1 MNYFPIFL
9 DAKMINVLVVGGGEI
24 ASAKID
30 LLMKSPAKVTV
41 VSPKVSANIQALID
55 DNRIIYIN
63 GSYEIS
69 QLAGKQLV
77 FVATENR
84 RLNEQINLDA
94 RAQGVLANVVDNAD
108 LCHFITPAI
117 IDRSPMVFAMVSSGQ
132 SPVLLRYWREKLET
146 MIPQSLGQLAS
157 FAGAKRQAVKDHF
170 SNFANRRLFW
180 ERFFT
185 NTGIEQGVDLETTFN
200 TQLAS
205 SMDKANNQAEL
216 LLINAPEH
224 PDLLTLG
231 AVRNMQKADNILH
244 DANVAP
250 NIIDLCRRDAP
261 KAISNDNNIA
271 QTLALLQQGKRVCY
285 LHLGDVAA
293 DHPLL
298 AAAED
303 KNYPLYRFN
312 CASQ

>member
-9 DAKMINVLVVGGGEI
+9 DAKMISVLVVGGGEI
-24 ASAKID
+24 AGAKID
-30 LLMKSPAKVTV
+30 LLIKSPAKVTV

-55 DNRIIYIN
+55 DDKIAYID
-63 GSYEIS
+63 GVYEKS

-84 RLNEQINLDA
+84 SLNEQVNLDA
-94 RAQGVLANVVDNAD
+94 RECGVLANVVDNAD

-146 MIPQSLGQLAS
+146 MIPQSLGKLAS

-180 ERFFT
+180 ESFFT
-185 NTGIEQGVDLETTFN
+185 HTGIEQGKDLESTFN
-200 TQLAS
+200 AQLANS
-205 SMDKANNQAEL
+205 KDEAKNQGEL
-216 LLINAPEH
+216 LLIDAPAH

-244 DANVAP
+244 DANVAA

-261 KAISNDNNIA
+261 KAINNDSNIA
-271 QTLALLQQGKRVCY
+271 ETLALLQQGKRVCY

-293 DHPLL
+293 AHPLL
-298 AAAED
+298 TAAED
-303 KNYPLYRFN
+303 KNYPIYRFN
-312 CASQ
+312 CARR